1 MYYKDILFTKYCFFN
16 KIMLITRIKGSNF
29 YGIKDPIE
37 VSFIEGGEKEKIGY
51 VKKGKERVSLI
62 SGFYGSN
69 ASGKSTVL
77 NMIDTVIR
85 IMLLKQQDFL
95 TNPNGMKE
103 ETIIAF
109 PNFSLDVKDKP
120 TILEMDFIFGDN
132 KYNYFVSIINDGR
145 EISKEVLYK
154 NNKKIFN
161 RSNHKVFFEGSIEK
175 KIGGKWAKN
184 IIAPKK
190 SSFLSVLLDET
201 SDMSVFNNI
210 KAEIGVSELKEIKDK
225 VCFITDKRSVQMG
238 QNNING
244 LFAFA
249 INYLNASKIIQE
261 RMLRITNSVVKYFE
275 HSFDT
280 LIIEKGSDNNPINKS
295 FTFNFEVKYNN
306 FYKNLGI
313 MELSAGTRELV
324 AYISDI
330 LKIIKNGGIV
340 VYDETSKYYHPDMEI
355 AMLNLFKDKDI
366 NQQNAQIF
374 FSSHNHETFDLLQNN
389 QAHILEKKNSGIT
402 ISKVSDYN
410 VRERDNIKRVYRLG
424 SLGGVPDTI
433 DFNRIIN
440 NLI

>member
-1 MYYKDILFTKYCFFN
+1 
-16 KIMLITRIKGSNF
+16 MLITRIKASNF

-37 VSFIEGGEKEKIGY
+37 AVFTEGGEKEKIGY
-51 VKKGKERVSLI
+51 VNKGKERISLI

-77 NMIDTVIR
+77 NVMDTVIR
-85 IMLLKQQDFL
+85 IMLSKQQDYV
-95 TNPNGMKE
+95 TNPNGIKE

-109 PNFSLDVKDKP
+109 PNFSSDSKDKP
-120 TILEMDFIFGDN
+120 IILEIDFIFGDDDN
-132 KYNYFVSIINDGR
+132 KYNYLVSIINDGK
-145 EISKEVLYK
+145 EISEEVLYK
-154 NNKKIFN
+154 NGKKIFSRN
-161 RSNHKVFFEGSIEK
+161 EHRVSFGEYIEK
-175 KIGGKWAKN
+175 KVGDVVAKN

-201 SDMSVFNNI
+201 SDISVFSNL
-210 KAEIGVSELKEIKDK
+210 KTEIGVSELKEIRNKI
-225 VCFITDKRSVQMG
+225 CFITDKRSVQMG

-244 LFAFA
+244 LLGFAV
-249 INYLNASKIIQE
+249 NYLNDTKTQE
-261 RMLRITNSVVKYFE
+261 EKLGAVNSVVKYFE
-275 HSFDT
+275 PSFES
-280 LIIEKGSDNNPINKS
+280 LIIKKGSDENPINKTFS
-295 FTFNFEVKYNN
+295 FTYEAKYTN
-306 FYKNLGI
+306 FYKNLGM

-355 AMLNLFKDKDI
+355 AILNLFKDKDI
-366 NQQNAQIF
+366 NLHNAQIF

-389 QAHILEKKNSGIT
+389 QAHILEKKDTGIT
-402 ISKVSDYN
+402 INKVSDYG

-433 DFNRIIN
+433 DFSRIIN
-440 NLI
+440 NLL